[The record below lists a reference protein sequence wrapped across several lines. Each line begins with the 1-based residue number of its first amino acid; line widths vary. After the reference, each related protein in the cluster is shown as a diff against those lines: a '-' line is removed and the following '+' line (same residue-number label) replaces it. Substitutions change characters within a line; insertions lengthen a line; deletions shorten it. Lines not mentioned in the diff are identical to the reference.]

1 MDKKGLDTEGY
12 VVLQPNWQAV
22 AAAPLCDGDWH
33 HVAVTYEKASQT
45 FSLFVDY
52 RLVGSKAG
60 VAIEASSNQFP
71 LQGMVVAA
79 VAALSLAAWAFKP
92 PVDTQDGETRTLTF
106 GVRAKPGR
114 VLDAQLM
121 AEMAEGTSRAADA
134 AKYRARADAAHAYL
148 KQAFFATEDGTIL
161 PVFKGM
167 QTPALFALQLGLVEG
182 AAKAKTVADLKASI
196 AAGGGTLHTGVL
208 GTSIALDA
216 LTASGLSRLA
226 YDLLLNHRFP
236 GWLYSVDQGA
246 TTVWERWNSYT
257 KKDGFGPVGMN
268 SFNHYAYGAVLA
280 WMYKTMAGIAAD
292 PKAPGFR
299 NVVMAPVPDRRLG
312 FVKAAYRSAAGLI
325 RSEWRYAG
333 DTWVW
338 TFTVPTGATADVT
351 LPGAAAP
358 TRYGAGTHVIRRKL

>member
-1 MDKKGLDTEGY
+1 MGESQTAYLFHGSTRQGSVIVTVNKKGLDTEGY
-12 VVLQPNWQAV
+12 VVLQPGWQAV
-22 AAAPLCDGDWH
+22 AAAPLCDSNWH

-79 VAALSLAAWAFKP
+79 VAALSLAAWACKP
-92 PVDTQDGETRTLTF
+92 PGDTQDGETRTLTF

-161 PVFKGM
+161 PVFK
-167 QTPALFALQLGLVEG
+167 
-182 AAKAKTVADLKASI
+182 
-196 AAGGGTLHTGVL
+196 
-208 GTSIALDA
+208 
-216 LTASGLSRLA
+216 
-226 YDLLLNHRFP
+226 
-236 GWLYSVDQGA
+236 
-246 TTVWERWNSYT
+246 RWNSYT

-312 FVKAAYRSAAGLI
+312 FVKAEYRSSAGLVK
-325 RSEWRYAG
+325 SAWRYKG
-333 DTWVW
+333 DEWIW
-338 TFTVPTGATADVT
+338 EFTVPAGATATVT
-351 LPGAAAP
+351 VPGEKP
-358 TRYGAGTHVIRRKL
+358 RLYGAGSWRIVRRTKDSSLQKER